1 MNPTKFQTVILGF
14 CVLQVALVCALVG
27 SVSKLTGAI
36 NRQAPGEATAPT
48 AASPHEPGSAVKTDL
63 SLADLISEVQK
74 TARQEVQAAL
84 DECPGTPPRS
94 SAERQSEQTAPAPMT
109 VEQQLRQETAVV
121 EAGSVVENALARGR
135 WTLEDTHRLQ
145 RYGSALPEA
154 ERVRLR
160 DKVLTAVNN
169 QELSLEGIP
178 SL

>member
-1 MNPTKFQTVILGF
+1 
-14 CVLQVALVCALVG
+14 
-27 SVSKLTGAI
+27 
-36 NRQAPGEATAPT
+36 
-48 AASPHEPGSAVKTDL
+48 
-63 SLADLISEVQK
+63 
-74 TARQEVQAAL
+74 
-84 DECPGTPPRS
+84 
-94 SAERQSEQTAPAPMT
+94 MT